1 MRAIFS
7 KHNVRRAPGQSG
19 QLNRFRHNLHGT
31 ETWMYMSAKGTL
43 SAFPAS
49 LVIQVSQP
57 PD

>member
-19 QLNRFRHNLHGT
+19 RLNRFHHSVYGT
-31 ETWMYMSAKGTL
+31 ETWMYLSANGTL

-49 LVIQVSQP
+49 LVIQVS
-57 PD
+57 